1 MRFNNF
7 EIFTFLLMA
16 SKKACIFIWLF
27 LVSSLVIATPANG
40 SYSFAC
46 SLDGSTIKIEW
57 NEAGQ
62 PTQVTDG
69 EGNTH
74 LWQYDLAGQ
83 ATQTTHP
90 DGSTTHYQYSPTGEL
105 ARQIKPSGQ
114 VITYNRDALGRA
126 TQVNYYTNATAQSNN
141 TPNLTVNLS
150 YNSQGQLT
158 YISNGQ
164 TSVQYRYN
172 ARGDVTQEITNFGAF
187 SKTQT
192 YAYHPDGKL
201 KSYTTPEGT
210 TYQYGYNQNNE
221 LETVR
226 IPDIGQ
232 MIYTDFQWNL
242 PSRILYPGGSQHTTQ
257 YNGFQ
262 QPTNSLLSNAL
273 QQPIYQASY
282 GYENEGYLNHIEE
295 STRTQ
300 RMSYDSNYRLE
311 HYQSDYAEA
320 EDNNSQNQ
328 YQYDGVDN
336 RTGFNQDQNGNS
348 HSGSNNE
355 QWIYQYNRLIEANGH
370 TYQYD
375 ANGSLI
381 KILNKESGGTEQS
394 LSYNAQQRLSQ
405 FTQNGITTTYTYDPA
420 GVFRLSKTTAQG
432 TTYYLYN
439 QNGLAAEYD
448 ANGNLKIE
456 YHFAPQA
463 GWGMQPMFTRQ
474 NGQYFY
480 YQLDYRNAPVGIID
494 AGGNIH
500 WQADYDDFGNA
511 TISTPDYSQVINNLR
526 LPGQYADAE
535 SGYYYNLNRY
545 YAPQLG
551 RYLTEDPIGLEGGI
565 NLYSYVNQ
573 SPFDYVDP
581 TGENPAAAY
590 AYGRCVLQCKAVGAA
605 VGAITGCD
613 SPSVGDCALSC
624 LNPMNWLGGGKGS
637 KGPKLGISGEGR
649 PGKKIPNCELCGPP
663 NKRGNAPIGKDGYPV
678 ELHHRNQKP
687 NGPIDEMTRT
697 DHRLGDNFKKNHSNT
712 GQEASQIDRS
722 TWRKE
727 QKDYWKNEW
736 DRGRFDDM

>member
-448 ANGNLKIE
+448 SNGNLQVE

-480 YQLDYRNAPVGIID
+480 YQLDYRNAPTRIID

-511 TISTPDYSQVINNLR
+511 TISKPDYSSVENNLR
-526 LPGQYADAE
+526 LPGQYADQE

-545 YAPQLG
+545 YAPKLG
-551 RYLTEDPIGLEGGI
+551 RYLTED
-565 NLYSYVNQ
+565 Q
-573 SPFDYVDP
+573 
-581 TGENPAAAY
+581 
-590 AYGRCVLQCKAVGAA
+590 
-605 VGAITGCD
+605 
-613 SPSVGDCALSC
+613 
-624 LNPMNWLGGGKGS
+624 
-637 KGPKLGISGEGR
+637 
-649 PGKKIPNCELCGPP
+649 
-663 NKRGNAPIGKDGYPV
+663 
-678 ELHHRNQKP
+678 
-687 NGPIDEMTRT
+687 
-697 DHRLGDNFKKNHSNT
+697 
-712 GQEASQIDRS
+712 
-722 TWRKE
+722 
-727 QKDYWKNEW
+727 
-736 DRGRFDDM
+736 